1 MARETIYLVQS
12 FIAKGKGLR
21 AETPVVC
28 RSAEVARRMAEKL
41 APAKAGVVAYSTTGD
56 AALGE
61 YDDEPT
67 FFFKTGLLPPQF
79 ERE

>member
-1 MARETIYLVQS
+1 MARETVFLVQS
-12 FIAKGKGLR
+12 FIAKGRGLR

-28 RSAEVARRMAEKL
+28 RSAEAARRMAEKL
-41 APAKAGVVAYSTTGD
+41 APGKAGVVAFSTAGD
-56 AALGE
+56 ADLGE

-79 ERE
+79 ETE